1 MEQESYSS
9 YEVIVALQNAGISQE
24 IVEYVVPIL
33 GYESRVDGTLFVNTA
48 EDELSPS
55 YGLAQANVSSMS
67 PAIYMAFKELGV
79 ELPGLTDEQEEQ
91 LLTNKYIDEDLR
103 PFTEEQTSF
112 VINWFQNTAKLNDH
126 AVVLKYMIQQKMME
140 GAETEVEAINELY
153 PLTVSKFNDTSN
165 QDAQAV
171 KSQISG
177 EVSSF
182 YNEPDR
188 GIPVPEEG
196 FDPSPIQEDNTTDDI
211 PAEQKQGVPFDDI
224 PAEQKEGVE
233 LPGKAPTIAPQ
244 ETQRV
249 DTSSDYMSQVPKQA
263 GTYEE
268 TQYMTRMRRLNPNFR
283 KDQFLK
289 NFDNVTRFKKKDPTQ
304 FKTRPVVEEDEIKFP
319 FGTPVTSQ
327 EVLDLLE

>member
-153 PLTVSKFNDTSN
+153 PLTVSKFNYTSN

-171 KSQISG
+171 KSKISG

-196 FDPSPIQEDNTTDDI
+196 FDPSPIQEDTTETTTTTIKKGED
-211 PAEQKQGVPFDDI
+211 
-224 PAEQKEGVE
+224 
-233 LPGKAPTIAPQ
+233 LPGKAPTMPSQ

-304 FKTRPVVEEDEIKFP
+304 FRTRPVVEEDEIKFP

>member
-1 MEQESYSS
+1 M
-9 YEVIVALQNAGISQE
+9 
-24 IVEYVVPIL
+24 
-33 GYESRVDGTLFVNTA
+33 
-48 EDELSPS
+48 
-55 YGLAQANVSSMS
+55 
-67 PAIYMAFKELGV
+67 
-79 ELPGLTDEQEEQ
+79 
-91 LLTNKYIDEDLR
+91 
-103 PFTEEQTSF
+103 
-112 VINWFQNTAKLNDH
+112 
-126 AVVLKYMIQQKMME
+126 
-140 GAETEVEAINELY
+140 
-153 PLTVSKFNDTSN
+153 TVSKFNDTSN

-171 KSQISG
+171 KSKISG

-196 FDPSPIQEDNTTDDI
+196 FDPSPIQEDTTETTTTTIKKGED
-211 PAEQKQGVPFDDI
+211 
-224 PAEQKEGVE
+224 
-233 LPGKAPTIAPQ
+233 LPGKAPTMPSQ

-304 FKTRPVVEEDEIKFP
+304 FRTRPVVEEDEIKFP

-327 EVLDLLE
+327 EVLALLE

>member
-1 MEQESYSS
+1 MIPDPEQLAKDKDIPEAIDVDTTLRQQIEEREATGIQGVKDRDIARNNATLFKQNYLTTVNTGLDNGTRIIYIIRSNSS
-9 YEVIVALQNAGISQE
+9 LAECRNITRNCRVCCANS
-24 IVEYVVPIL
+24 

-91 LLTNKYIDEDLR
+91 LLTNKYIDNDLR

-182 YNEPDR
+182 YNNL
-188 GIPVPEEG
+188 IEEY
-196 FDPSPIQEDNTTDDI
+196 QY
-211 PAEQKQGVPFDDI
+211 QKKVLTLHQYKKV
-224 PAEQKEGVE
+224 
-233 LPGKAPTIAPQ
+233 LL
-244 ETQRV
+244 
-249 DTSSDYMSQVPKQA
+249 KQL
-263 GTYEE
+263 
-268 TQYMTRMRRLNPNFR
+268 QL
-283 KDQFLK
+283 Q
-289 NFDNVTRFKKKDPTQ
+289 
-304 FKTRPVVEEDEIKFP
+304 
-319 FGTPVTSQ
+319 
-327 EVLDLLE
+327 

>member
-91 LLTNKYIDEDLR
+91 LLTNKFIDEDLR

-140 GAETEVEAINELY
+140 GAKTEVEAINELY

-171 KSQISG
+171 KSKISG

-196 FDPSPIQEDNTTDDI
+196 FDPSPIQEDTTETTTTTI
-211 PAEQKQGVPFDDI
+211 KKGEN
-224 PAEQKEGVE
+224 

-304 FKTRPVVEEDEIKFP
+304 FRTRPVVEEDEIKFP

>member
-24 IVEYVVPIL
+24 IVEYVVQIL

-171 KSQISG
+171 KSKISG

-196 FDPSPIQEDNTTDDI
+196 FDPSPIQEDTTETTTTTIKKGED
-211 PAEQKQGVPFDDI
+211 
-224 PAEQKEGVE
+224 
-233 LPGKAPTIAPQ
+233 LPGKAPTMPSQ

-304 FKTRPVVEEDEIKFP
+304 FRTRPVVEEDEIKFP

>member
-1 MEQESYSS
+1 
-9 YEVIVALQNAGISQE
+9 
-24 IVEYVVPIL
+24 
-33 GYESRVDGTLFVNTA
+33 
-48 EDELSPS
+48 
-55 YGLAQANVSSMS
+55 MS

-171 KSQISG
+171 KSKISG

-196 FDPSPIQEDNTTDDI
+196 FDPSPIQEDTTETTTTTIKKGED
-211 PAEQKQGVPFDDI
+211 
-224 PAEQKEGVE
+224 
-233 LPGKAPTIAPQ
+233 LPGKAPTMPSQ

-304 FKTRPVVEEDEIKFP
+304 FRTRPVVEEDEIKFP

>member
-171 KSQISG
+171 KSKISG

-196 FDPSPIQEDNTTDDI
+196 FDPSPIQEDTTETTTTTIKKGED
-211 PAEQKQGVPFDDI
+211 
-224 PAEQKEGVE
+224 
-233 LPGKAPTIAPQ
+233 LPGKAPTMPSQ
-244 ETQRV
+244 ET
-249 DTSSDYMSQVPKQA
+249 
-263 GTYEE
+263 
-268 TQYMTRMRRLNPNFR
+268 
-283 KDQFLK
+283 
-289 NFDNVTRFKKKDPTQ
+289 
-304 FKTRPVVEEDEIKFP
+304 
-319 FGTPVTSQ
+319 
-327 EVLDLLE
+327 

>member
-1 MEQESYSS
+1 M
-9 YEVIVALQNAGISQE
+9 
-24 IVEYVVPIL
+24 PIL

-171 KSQISG
+171 KSKISG

-196 FDPSPIQEDNTTDDI
+196 FDPSPIQEDTTETTTTTIKKGED
-211 PAEQKQGVPFDDI
+211 
-224 PAEQKEGVE
+224 
-233 LPGKAPTIAPQ
+233 LPGKAPTMPSQ

-304 FKTRPVVEEDEIKFP
+304 FRTRPVVEEDEIKFP

>member
-91 LLTNKYIDEDLR
+91 LLTNKYIDKDLR

-171 KSQISG
+171 KSKISG

-196 FDPSPIQEDNTTDDI
+196 FDPSPIQEDTTETTTTTIKKGED
-211 PAEQKQGVPFDDI
+211 
-224 PAEQKEGVE
+224 
-233 LPGKAPTIAPQ
+233 LPGKAPTMPSQ

-304 FKTRPVVEEDEIKFP
+304 FRTRPVVEEDEIKFP

>member
-171 KSQISG
+171 KSKISG

-182 YNEPDR
+182 YNEPGR

-196 FDPSPIQEDNTTDDI
+196 FDPSPIQEDTTETTTTTIKKGED
-211 PAEQKQGVPFDDI
+211 
-224 PAEQKEGVE
+224 
-233 LPGKAPTIAPQ
+233 LPGKAPTMPSQ

-304 FKTRPVVEEDEIKFP
+304 FRTRPVVEEDEIKFP

>member
-171 KSQISG
+171 KSKISG

-196 FDPSPIQEDNTTDDI
+196 FDPSPIQEDTTETTTTTIKKGED
-211 PAEQKQGVPFDDI
+211 
-224 PAEQKEGVE
+224 
-233 LPGKAPTIAPQ
+233 LPGKAPTMPLQ

-304 FKTRPVVEEDEIKFP
+304 FRTRPVVEEDEIKFP

>member
-140 GAETEVEAINELY
+140 GAKTEVEAINELY
-153 PLTVSKFNDTSN
+153 PFTVSKFNDTSN

-171 KSQISG
+171 KSKISG

-196 FDPSPIQEDNTTDDI
+196 FDPSPIQEGTTETTTTTIKKGED
-211 PAEQKQGVPFDDI
+211 
-224 PAEQKEGVE
+224 
-233 LPGKAPTIAPQ
+233 LPGKAPTMPSQ

-304 FKTRPVVEEDEIKFP
+304 FRTRPVVEEDEIKFP

>member
-1 MEQESYSS
+1 MEQETYSS

-171 KSQISG
+171 KSKISG

-196 FDPSPIQEDNTTDDI
+196 FDPSPIQEDTTETTTTTIKKGED
-211 PAEQKQGVPFDDI
+211 
-224 PAEQKEGVE
+224 
-233 LPGKAPTIAPQ
+233 LPGKAPTMPSQ

-304 FKTRPVVEEDEIKFP
+304 FRTRPVVEEDEIKFP
-319 FGTPVTSQ
+319 FCTPVTSQ

>member
-33 GYESRVDGTLFVNTA
+33 GYESRVDETLFVNTA

-171 KSQISG
+171 KSKISG

-196 FDPSPIQEDNTTDDI
+196 FDPSPIQEDTTETTTTTIKKGED
-211 PAEQKQGVPFDDI
+211 
-224 PAEQKEGVE
+224 
-233 LPGKAPTIAPQ
+233 LPGKAPTMPSQ

-304 FKTRPVVEEDEIKFP
+304 FRTRPVVEEDEIKFP

>member
-91 LLTNKYIDEDLR
+91 LLTNKFIDEDLR

-171 KSQISG
+171 KSKISG

-196 FDPSPIQEDNTTDDI
+196 FDPSPIQEDTTETTTTTIKKGED
-211 PAEQKQGVPFDDI
+211 
-224 PAEQKEGVE
+224 
-233 LPGKAPTIAPQ
+233 LPGKAPTMPSQ

-304 FKTRPVVEEDEIKFP
+304 FRTRPVVEEDEIKFP

>member
-171 KSQISG
+171 KSKISG
-177 EVSSF
+177 EISSF

-196 FDPSPIQEDNTTDDI
+196 FDPSPIQEDTTETTTTTIKKGED
-211 PAEQKQGVPFDDI
+211 
-224 PAEQKEGVE
+224 
-233 LPGKAPTIAPQ
+233 LPGKAPTMPSQ

-304 FKTRPVVEEDEIKFP
+304 FRTRPVVEEDEIKFP

>member
-91 LLTNKYIDEDLR
+91 LLTNKYIDDDLR

-196 FDPSPIQEDNTTDDI
+196 FDPSPIQEDTTETTTTTIKKGED
-211 PAEQKQGVPFDDI
+211 
-224 PAEQKEGVE
+224 
-233 LPGKAPTIAPQ
+233 LPGKAPTMPSQ

-304 FKTRPVVEEDEIKFP
+304 FRTRPVVEEDEIKFP

>member
-79 ELPGLTDEQEEQ
+79 ELPELTDEQEEQ

-171 KSQISG
+171 KSKISG

-196 FDPSPIQEDNTTDDI
+196 FDPSPIQEDTTETTTTTIKKGED
-211 PAEQKQGVPFDDI
+211 
-224 PAEQKEGVE
+224 
-233 LPGKAPTIAPQ
+233 LPGKAPTMPSQ

-249 DTSSDYMSQVPKQA
+249 DTSLDYMSQVPKQA

-304 FKTRPVVEEDEIKFP
+304 FRTRPVVEEDEIKFP

>member
-1 MEQESYSS
+1 M
-9 YEVIVALQNAGISQE
+9 
-24 IVEYVVPIL
+24 PIL

-171 KSQISG
+171 KSKISG

-196 FDPSPIQEDNTTDDI
+196 FDPSPIQEDTTETTTTTIKKGED
-211 PAEQKQGVPFDDI
+211 
-224 PAEQKEGVE
+224 
-233 LPGKAPTIAPQ
+233 LPGKAPTMPSQ
-244 ETQRV
+244 QTQRV

-304 FKTRPVVEEDEIKFP
+304 FRTRPVVEEDEIKFP

>member
-91 LLTNKYIDEDLR
+91 LLTNKYIDDDLR

-140 GAETEVEAINELY
+140 GAKTEVEAINELY

-171 KSQISG
+171 KSKISG

-196 FDPSPIQEDNTTDDI
+196 FDPSPIQEDTTTDDI
-211 PAEQKQGVPFDDI
+211 PAEQKQGV
-224 PAEQKEGVE
+224 E
-233 LPGKAPTIAPQ
+233 LPGKAPTMPSQ
-244 ETQRV
+244 ETTQAY
-249 DTSSDYMSQVPKQA
+249 TSSDYSSQVPKQA
-263 GTYEE
+263 GTFEE
-268 TQYMTRMRRLNPNFR
+268 TLYMTRMRRLNPNFR

-304 FKTRPVVEEDEIKFP
+304 FRTRPVVEEDEIKFP

>member
-165 QDAQAV
+165 QDAQTV
-171 KSQISG
+171 KSKISG

-196 FDPSPIQEDNTTDDI
+196 FDPSPIQEDTTETTTTTIKKGED
-211 PAEQKQGVPFDDI
+211 
-224 PAEQKEGVE
+224 
-233 LPGKAPTIAPQ
+233 LPGKAPTMPSQ

-304 FKTRPVVEEDEIKFP
+304 FRTRPVVEEDEIKFP

>member
-91 LLTNKYIDEDLR
+91 LLTNKFIDEDLR

-171 KSQISG
+171 KSKISG

-196 FDPSPIQEDNTTDDI
+196 FDPSPIQEDTTETTTTTIKKGED
-211 PAEQKQGVPFDDI
+211 
-224 PAEQKEGVE
+224 
-233 LPGKAPTIAPQ
+233 LPGKAPTMQSQ

-304 FKTRPVVEEDEIKFP
+304 FRTRPVVEEDEIKFP

>member
-91 LLTNKYIDEDLR
+91 LLTNKFIDKDLR

-140 GAETEVEAINELY
+140 GAKTEVEAINELY

-171 KSQISG
+171 KSKISG

-196 FDPSPIQEDNTTDDI
+196 FDPSPIQEDTTETTTTTIKKGED
-211 PAEQKQGVPFDDI
+211 
-224 PAEQKEGVE
+224 
-233 LPGKAPTIAPQ
+233 LPGKAPTMPSQ

-304 FKTRPVVEEDEIKFP
+304 FRTRPVVEEDEIKFP

>member
-171 KSQISG
+171 KSKISG

-196 FDPSPIQEDNTTDDI
+196 FDPSPIQEDTTETTTTTIKKGED
-211 PAEQKQGVPFDDI
+211 
-224 PAEQKEGVE
+224 
-233 LPGKAPTIAPQ
+233 LPGKAPTMPSQ

-304 FKTRPVVEEDEIKFP
+304 FRTRPVVEEDEIKFP

>member
-79 ELPGLTDEQEEQ
+79 ELPGLSDEQEEQ
-91 LLTNKYIDEDLR
+91 LLTNKFIDEDLR
-103 PFTEEQTSF
+103 PFTEEQKSF

-140 GAETEVEAINELY
+140 GAKTEVEAINELY

-171 KSQISG
+171 KSKISG

-196 FDPSPIQEDNTTDDI
+196 FDPSPIQEDTTETTTTTIKKGED
-211 PAEQKQGVPFDDI
+211 
-224 PAEQKEGVE
+224 
-233 LPGKAPTIAPQ
+233 LPGKAPTMQSQ

-304 FKTRPVVEEDEIKFP
+304 FRTRPVVEEDEIKFP

>member
-171 KSQISG
+171 KSKISG

-196 FDPSPIQEDNTTDDI
+196 FDPSPIQEDTTETTTTTIKKGED
-211 PAEQKQGVPFDDI
+211 
-224 PAEQKEGVE
+224 
-233 LPGKAPTIAPQ
+233 LPGKAPTMPSQ
-244 ETQRV
+244 QTQRV

-283 KDQFLK
+283 KDQYLK

-304 FKTRPVVEEDEIKFP
+304 FRTRPVVEEDEIKFP

>member
-48 EDELSPS
+48 EDELSQS
-55 YGLAQANVSSMS
+55 YGLAQANVSSLS
-67 PAIYMAFKELGV
+67 PAIYMAFKELCV
-79 ELPGLTDEQEEQ
+79 ELPWLTDEQEEQ

-171 KSQISG
+171 KSKISG

-196 FDPSPIQEDNTTDDI
+196 FDPSPIQEDTTETTTTTIKKGED
-211 PAEQKQGVPFDDI
+211 
-224 PAEQKEGVE
+224 
-233 LPGKAPTIAPQ
+233 LPGKAPTMPSQ
-244 ETQRV
+244 QTQRV

-304 FKTRPVVEEDEIKFP
+304 FRTRPVVEEDEIKFP

>member
-171 KSQISG
+171 KSKISG

-196 FDPSPIQEDNTTDDI
+196 FDPSPIQEDTTETTTTTIKKGED
-211 PAEQKQGVPFDDI
+211 
-224 PAEQKEGVE
+224 
-233 LPGKAPTIAPQ
+233 LPGKAPTMPSQ

-289 NFDNVTRFKKKDPTQ
+289 NFDNVTRFKKKTLHNLEQ
-304 FKTRPVVEEDEIKFP
+304 
-319 FGTPVTSQ
+319 
-327 EVLDLLE
+327 DLLLKKMKLNFHLVHQ

>member
-171 KSQISG
+171 KSRISG

-196 FDPSPIQEDNTTDDI
+196 FDPSPIQEDSTETTTTTIKKGED
-211 PAEQKQGVPFDDI
+211 
-224 PAEQKEGVE
+224 
-233 LPGKAPTIAPQ
+233 LPGKAPTMQSQ

-304 FKTRPVVEEDEIKFP
+304 FRTRPVVEEDEIKFP

>member
-33 GYESRVDGTLFVNTA
+33 GYDSRVDGTLFVNTA

-171 KSQISG
+171 KSKISG

-196 FDPSPIQEDNTTDDI
+196 FDPSPIQEDTTETTTTTIKKGED
-211 PAEQKQGVPFDDI
+211 
-224 PAEQKEGVE
+224 
-233 LPGKAPTIAPQ
+233 LPGKAPTLPSQ
-244 ETQRV
+244 QTQRV

-304 FKTRPVVEEDEIKFP
+304 FRTRPVVEKDEIKFP

>member
-153 PLTVSKFNDTSN
+153 PLPVSKFNDTSN

-196 FDPSPIQEDNTTDDI
+196 FDPSPIQEDTTETTTTTIKKGED
-211 PAEQKQGVPFDDI
+211 
-224 PAEQKEGVE
+224 
-233 LPGKAPTIAPQ
+233 LPGKAPTMPSQ

-304 FKTRPVVEEDEIKFP
+304 FRTRPVVEEDEIKFP

>member
-91 LLTNKYIDEDLR
+91 LLTNKYIDDDLR

-140 GAETEVEAINELY
+140 GAKTEVEAINELY

-196 FDPSPIQEDNTTDDI
+196 FDPSPIQEDTTETTTTTIKKGED
-211 PAEQKQGVPFDDI
+211 
-224 PAEQKEGVE
+224 
-233 LPGKAPTIAPQ
+233 LPGKAPTMPSQ

-304 FKTRPVVEEDEIKFP
+304 FRTRPVVEEDEIKFP

>member
-79 ELPGLTDEQEEQ
+79 ELPGLTDKQEEQ

-171 KSQISG
+171 KSKISG

-196 FDPSPIQEDNTTDDI
+196 FDPSPIQEDTTETTTTTIKKGED
-211 PAEQKQGVPFDDI
+211 
-224 PAEQKEGVE
+224 
-233 LPGKAPTIAPQ
+233 LPGKAPTMPSQ

-304 FKTRPVVEEDEIKFP
+304 FRTRPVVEEDEIKFP

>member
-1 MEQESYSS
+1 
-9 YEVIVALQNAGISQE
+9 
-24 IVEYVVPIL
+24 
-33 GYESRVDGTLFVNTA
+33 
-48 EDELSPS
+48 
-55 YGLAQANVSSMS
+55 
-67 PAIYMAFKELGV
+67 
-79 ELPGLTDEQEEQ
+79 
-91 LLTNKYIDEDLR
+91 
-103 PFTEEQTSF
+103 
-112 VINWFQNTAKLNDH
+112 
-126 AVVLKYMIQQKMME
+126 MIQQKMME

-171 KSQISG
+171 KSKISG

-196 FDPSPIQEDNTTDDI
+196 FDPSPIQEDTTETTTTTIKKGED
-211 PAEQKQGVPFDDI
+211 
-224 PAEQKEGVE
+224 
-233 LPGKAPTIAPQ
+233 LPGKAPTMPSQ

-304 FKTRPVVEEDEIKFP
+304 FRKRHVVEEDEIKFP

>member
-171 KSQISG
+171 KSKISG

-196 FDPSPIQEDNTTDDI
+196 FDPSPIQEDTTETTTTTIKKGED
-211 PAEQKQGVPFDDI
+211 
-224 PAEQKEGVE
+224 
-233 LPGKAPTIAPQ
+233 LPGKAPTMPSQ
-244 ETQRV
+244 QTQRV

-304 FKTRPVVEEDEIKFP
+304 FRTRPVVEEDEIKFP

>member
-112 VINWFQNTAKLNDH
+112 VINWFRNTAKLNDH

-171 KSQISG
+171 KSKISG

-196 FDPSPIQEDNTTDDI
+196 FDPSPIQEDTTETTTTTIKKGED
-211 PAEQKQGVPFDDI
+211 
-224 PAEQKEGVE
+224 
-233 LPGKAPTIAPQ
+233 LPGKAPTMPSQ

-304 FKTRPVVEEDEIKFP
+304 FRTRPVVEEDEIKFP

>member
-112 VINWFQNTAKLNDH
+112 VINLFQNTAKLNDH

-171 KSQISG
+171 KSKISG

-196 FDPSPIQEDNTTDDI
+196 FDPSPIQEDTTETTTTTIKKGED
-211 PAEQKQGVPFDDI
+211 
-224 PAEQKEGVE
+224 
-233 LPGKAPTIAPQ
+233 LPGKAPTMPSQ

-304 FKTRPVVEEDEIKFP
+304 FRTRPVVEEDEIKFP

>member
-91 LLTNKYIDEDLR
+91 LLTNKYIDDDLR

-112 VINWFQNTAKLNDH
+112 VINWFQNTAKLDDH

-171 KSQISG
+171 KSKISG

-196 FDPSPIQEDNTTDDI
+196 FDPSPIQEDTTETTTTTIKKGED
-211 PAEQKQGVPFDDI
+211 
-224 PAEQKEGVE
+224 
-233 LPGKAPTIAPQ
+233 LPGKAPTMPSQ

-304 FKTRPVVEEDEIKFP
+304 FRTRPVVEEDEIKFP